1 MKPICEGHIGE
12 SRGPP
17 REVVGEGLE
26 VVEVVPHVLGEGEA
40 FRSFPNALV
49 FRWERILVA
58 GRILSVVFYLRGV
71 ATAANREVS
80 TNSSPRGGC
89 TVIGP

>member
-1 MKPICEGHIGE
+1 MNGFVAQRFGRTSFKLNEKS
-12 SRGPP
+12 SRS
-17 REVVGEGLE
+17 RKSELF
-26 VVEVVPHVLGEGEA
+26 EGEA
-40 FRSFPNALV
+40 FRSFPNTLV

-80 TNSSPRGGC
+80 TNSSPRGDC